1 MPEHGGQSSLP
12 SDVRRFLA
20 EAGRFAVV
28 ATINPDGTPHQAVA
42 WYLLDGDLLVLN
54 SMVGRRWPANLM
66 REASP
71 GHANRVSVLVADGYR
86 WVSLRGAVQVVSDQ
100 ARAQADIAAMARRY
114 HADDPAAAEREIRTF
129 ETQERVTF
137 VLRAARVAA
146 DLEE

>member
-1 MPEHGGQSSLP
+1 MPDHGSQPSLP

-20 EAGRFAVV
+20 EAGRFAVI
-28 ATINPDGTPHQAVA
+28 ATINADGTPHQAVA
-42 WYLLDGDLLVLN
+42 WYLLDGDSLVLN

-66 REASP
+66 REA
-71 GHANRVSVLVADGYR
+71 NRARENGVSVMVADGYR
-86 WVSLRGAVQVVSDQ
+86 WVSLRGAVEVISDR

-129 ETQERVTF
+129 ETQKRVTF

>member
-1 MPEHGGQSSLP
+1 MLDHSGLPSLA

-28 ATINPDGTPHQAVA
+28 ATVNADGTPHQAVA
-42 WYLLDGDLLVLN
+42 WYLLDGDSLVLN
-54 SMVGRRWPANLM
+54 SMVGRRWPANLV
-66 REASP
+66 RD
-71 GHANRVSVLVADGYR
+71 HRVSVLVADGYR
-86 WVSLRGAVQVVSDQ
+86 WVSLRGTVQVVSDQ

-114 HADDPAAAEREIRTF
+114 HADDPAAAEREISTF

-137 VLRAARVAA
+137 VLRATRVAA

>member
-1 MPEHGGQSSLP
+1 MLDHSGLSSLS

-28 ATINPDGTPHQAVA
+28 ATVNADGTPHQAVA
-42 WYLLDGDLLVLN
+42 WYLLDGDSLVLN
-54 SMVGRRWPANLM
+54 SMVGRRWPANLV
-66 REASP
+66 RD
-71 GHANRVSVLVADGYR
+71 HRVSVLVADGYR
-86 WVSLRGAVQVVSDQ
+86 WVSLRGTVQVVSDR

-114 HADDPAAAEREIRTF
+114 HADDPAAAEREISTF

-137 VLRAARVAA
+137 VLRATRVAA

>member
-1 MPEHGGQSSLP
+1 MREIGDQPSLP

-28 ATINPDGTPHQAVA
+28 ATINADGTAHQAVA
-42 WYLLDGDLLVLN
+42 WYLLDGDSLVLN
-54 SMVGRRWPANLM
+54 SMAGRRWPANLV
-66 REASP
+66 RDP
-71 GHANRVSVLVADGYR
+71 RVSVLVADGYR

-114 HADDPAAAEREIRTF
+114 HADDPAAAEREISTF

>member
-1 MPEHGGQSSLP
+1 MRETGDQPSLP

-28 ATINPDGTPHQAVA
+28 ATINADGTAHQAVA
-42 WYLLDGDLLVLN
+42 WYLLDGDSLVLN
-54 SMVGRRWPANLM
+54 SMAGRRWPANLV
-66 REASP
+66 RDP
-71 GHANRVSVLVADGYR
+71 RVSVLVADGYR

-114 HADDPAAAEREIRTF
+114 HADDPAAAEREISTF

>member
-1 MPEHGGQSSLP
+1 MPEVGGQPSLP

-28 ATINPDGTPHQAVA
+28 ATINADGTPHQAVA
-42 WYLLDGDLLVLN
+42 WYLLDGDSLVLN

-66 REASP
+66 REP
-71 GHANRVSVLVADGYR
+71 HVSVLVADGYR
-86 WVSLRGAVQVVSDQ
+86 WVSLRGAVQVVSDR
-100 ARAQADIAAMARRY
+100 ARAQADIAAMARSY
-114 HADDPAAAEREIRTF
+114 HADDPGAAEREIRTF